1 MTMNDIEASEDRLT
15 LGVYLALLALTAVT
29 VASALVGVGP
39 VLAVTFAVGVAAM
52 KASLI
57 GWYFMHLSHERAL
70 IYGVAAVGVIAVVVL
85 AVGILPDIALKL

>member
-1 MTMNDIEASEDRLT
+1 MTKEDLSEDRLY

-39 VLAVTFAVGVAAM
+39 LLAVTFAVGVASM

-70 IYGVAAVGVIAVVVL
+70 VYGVAAVGVIAVVVL

>member
-1 MTMNDIEASEDRLT
+1 MKTEDLGEDRLY

-29 VASALVGVGP
+29 VASALAGVGP

-70 IYGVAAVGVIAVVVL
+70 IYGVAAAGVIAVIIL

>member
-1 MTMNDIEASEDRLT
+1 MTNDEISEDRLT
-15 LGVYLALLALTAVT
+15 LGVYLALLALTGVT

-39 VLAVTFAVGVAAM
+39 VLAVTFAVGIAAM

-70 IYGVAAVGVIAVVVL
+70 IYGVAAVGVIAVIIL

>member
-1 MTMNDIEASEDRLT
+1 MNDTETCEDRLY

-29 VASALVGVGP
+29 VSSALVGVGP
-39 VLAVTFAVGVAAM
+39 LLAVTFAVGVAAM

-70 IYGVAAVGVIAVVVL
+70 IYGVAAAGVIAVVVL

>member
-1 MTMNDIEASEDRLT
+1 MTNEDRSEDRLY

-29 VASALVGVGP
+29 VASALAGVGP
-39 VLAVTFAVGVAAM
+39 LLAVTFAVGVASM

-57 GWYFMHLSHERAL
+57 GWYFMHLSHERSL
-70 IYGVAAVGVIAVVVL
+70 IYGVAVAGVIAVIIL

>member
-1 MTMNDIEASEDRLT
+1 MTNETVSEDRLY

-29 VASALVGVGP
+29 VGSALMGLSP
-39 VLAVTFAVGVAAM
+39 LLAVTFAVGVAAM

-70 IYGVAAVGVIAVVVL
+70 IYGVAAAGVIAVVIL

>member
-1 MTMNDIEASEDRLT
+1 MTNSELYEDRLA
-15 LGVYLALLALTAVT
+15 LGVYLSLLALTGVT

-70 IYGVAAVGVIAVVVL
+70 IYGVAAVGVIAVIIL

>member
-1 MTMNDIEASEDRLT
+1 MTNSEIFEDRLA
-15 LGVYLALLALTAVT
+15 LGVYLALLALTGVT
-29 VASALVGVGP
+29 VASSLAGVGP

-70 IYGVAAVGVIAVVVL
+70 IYGVAALGVIAVIVL

>member
-1 MTMNDIEASEDRLT
+1 MTMTNDEISEDRLT
-15 LGVYLALLALTAVT
+15 LGVYLALLALTGVT

-39 VLAVTFAVGVAAM
+39 VLAVTFAVGIAAM

-70 IYGVAAVGVIAVVVL
+70 IYGVAAVGVIAVIIL

>member
-1 MTMNDIEASEDRLT
+1 MTNSEISEDRLT
-15 LGVYLALLALTAVT
+15 LGVYLALLVLTGIT
-29 VASALVGVGP
+29 IASSLAGVGP

-70 IYGVAAVGVIAVVVL
+70 IYGVAAVGVIAVVIL

>member
-1 MTMNDIEASEDRLT
+1 MTEEDLSKDRLY

-29 VASALVGVGP
+29 VASALAGVGP
-39 VLAVTFAVGVAAM
+39 LLAVTFAVGVASM

-57 GWYFMHLSHERAL
+57 AWYFMHLSHERPL
-70 IYGVAAVGVIAVVVL
+70 IYGVAAVGVIAVIVL

>member
-1 MTMNDIEASEDRLT
+1 M
-15 LGVYLALLALTAVT
+15 GVYLALLALTGVT
-29 VASALVGVGP
+29 VASALAGVGP

-70 IYGVAAVGVIAVVVL
+70 IYGVAAAGVIAVVIL

>member
-1 MTMNDIEASEDRLT
+1 MTNGNADPREDRL
-15 LGVYLALLALTAVT
+15 YLAIYLSLLALTAVT
-29 VASALVGVGP
+29 ALSALAGPGP
-39 VLAVTFAVGVAAM
+39 VLAVTLALGVAAM

-70 IYGVAAVGVIAVVVL
+70 IYGVAAAGVVAVVIL

>member
-1 MTMNDIEASEDRLT
+1 MTNSDSCEDRLY

-29 VASALVGVGP
+29 VASALAGVGP
-39 VLAVTFAVGVAAM
+39 LLAVTFAVGVAAM

-70 IYGVAAVGVIAVVVL
+70 IYGVAAAGVIAVVIL